1 MAGRRILVV
10 DDDVLVASTF
20 EAFLSGDGHDVDTA
34 GSAEEALA
42 KFRAAPYDLVIT
54 DLTLPH
60 MTGLEL
66 ARALRQV
73 LPHQPIIL
81 TSGSPQATE
90 ISNLGHLPVN
100 LLLGKPFVAADL
112 QEALARTLSA
122 P

>member
-20 EAFLSGDGHDVDTA
+20 EAFLTGDGHDVDTA

-73 LPHQPIIL
+73 FPHQPIIL

-90 ISNLGHLPVN
+90 ISNLGNLPVN